1 MYKISK
7 FDIIL
12 FGGLILIIGTIYFF
26 ATVVFAED
34 EPIVWE
40 FSVVDEYNTYFMV
53 QDKINDLLLEIAEN
67 NTSKVYSL
75 LDTKYIETYNIS
87 YNNINTYIK
96 NYGSDVSINAEEV
109 TYTSIGK
116 NKVYYIKGKLE
127 QEQYLEPKI
136 VVDDDFSVLMF
147 LDTINMSYSF
157 YIIGSEDY
165 HDIVNSIEEFS
176 ISKNKYN
183 QYKGTNL
190 ITTEMVCS
198 IYLTEYIE
206 TLVTDIEAS
215 YDMLNAS
222 FRKEKFSTIDEYKN
236 YINSNI
242 DKFSSVADRCAV
254 TGTNQ
259 KTYAIYDQNENYYE
273 FLEDEIMKFYVKF
286 ELNEE

>member
-12 FGGLILIIGTIYFF
+12 FGGLILIIGTIYFLV
-26 ATVVFAED
+26 TVVFAED

-53 QDKINDLLLEIAEN
+53 QDKINDLLIDIAEN
-67 NTSKVYSL
+67 NTSKLYNL
-75 LDTKYIETYNIS
+75 LDTKYIENYNINH
-87 YNNINTYIK
+87 NNIYTYVK
-96 NYGSDVSINAEEV
+96 NYGNDVSIDADEV

-116 NKVYYIKGKLE
+116 NKVYYVKGKLE
-127 QEQYLEPKI
+127 QEQYLDPKI
-136 VVDDDFSVLMF
+136 VVKEEFSILMF
-147 LDTINMSYSF
+147 FDTINMTYSF
-157 YIIGSEDY
+157 YIIGNEDY
-165 HDIVNSIEEFS
+165 HEIVNSIEDFS

-183 QYKGTNL
+183 QYKGSNL
-190 ITTEMVCS
+190 ISTEMVCS

-206 TLVTDIEAS
+206 TLVTDIDES
-215 YDMLNAS
+215 YNMLNAS
-222 FRKEKFSTIDEYKN
+222 FRKEKFATIDEYRN

-242 DKFSSVADRCAV
+242 EKFSSVADRCAV

-259 KTYAIYDQNENYYE
+259 KTYAIYDQNQNYYE

-286 ELNEE
+286 ELQEE

>member
-12 FGGLILIIGTIYFF
+12 FGGLILIIGTIYFLV
-26 ATVVFAED
+26 TVVFAED

-53 QDKINDLLLEIAEN
+53 QDKINDLLIDIAEN
-67 NTSKVYSL
+67 NTSKLYNL
-75 LDTKYIETYNIS
+75 LDTKYIENYNINH
-87 YNNINTYIK
+87 NNIYTYVK
-96 NYGSDVSINAEEV
+96 NYGNDVSIDADEV

-116 NKVYYIKGKLE
+116 NKVYYVKGKLE
-127 QEQYLEPKI
+127 QEQYLDPKI
-136 VVDDDFSVLMF
+136 VVKEEFSILMF
-147 LDTINMSYSF
+147 FDTINMTYSF
-157 YIIGSEDY
+157 YIIGNEDY
-165 HDIVNSIEEFS
+165 HEIVNSIEDFS

-183 QYKGTNL
+183 QYKGSNL
-190 ITTEMVCS
+190 ISTEMVCS

-206 TLVTDIEAS
+206 TLVTDIDES
-215 YDMLNAS
+215 YNMLNAS
-222 FRKEKFSTIDEYKN
+222 FRKEKFATIDEYRN

-242 DKFSSVADRCAV
+242 EKFSSVADRCAV

-259 KTYAIYDQNENYYE
+259 KTYAIYDQNQNYYE